1 MKTAPH
7 RLPAPHRLIPS
18 FLIMALGLA
27 LSACAAPPRDPLND
41 YAWERLE
48 RLPKDA
54 AEVAAAVAASSREA
68 FLESTKLRV
77 SDVLKDPESARFR
90 KLRLVAYKGGL
101 LACGEV
107 NAKNSYGGY
116 VGFSQF
122 MAGNNYVILLGES
135 NARAGLSGVDMSLVS
150 TVCGNQ

>member
-7 RLPAPHRLIPS
+7 RLPAPHRLIPT

-68 FLESTKLRV
+68 FLESTKVRV

-90 KLRLVAYKGGL
+90 KLRLVDYKGGL

-107 NAKNSYGGY
+107 NGVCRNSGAEAANG
-116 VGFSQF
+116 
-122 MAGNNYVILLGES
+122 
-135 NARAGLSGVDMSLVS
+135 R
-150 TVCGNQ
+150 

>member
-1 MKTAPH
+1 M
-7 RLPAPHRLIPS
+7 
-18 FLIMALGLA
+18 
-27 LSACAAPPRDPLND
+27 
-41 YAWERLE
+41 
-48 RLPKDA
+48 
-54 AEVAAAVAASSREA
+54 AASSREA

-90 KLRLVAYKGGL
+90 KLRLVDYKGGL

-122 MAGNNYVILLGES
+122 MAGSNYVILLGES
-135 NARAGLSGVDMSLVS
+135 NARAGLSGIDMSLVS

>member
-1 MKTAPH
+1 MNTDTN
-7 RLPAPHRLIPS
+7 RLPVPPLLIPS
-18 FLIMALGLA
+18 FLIMALSLT
-27 LSACAAPPRDPLND
+27 LSACAAPTRDPLND
-41 YAWERLE
+41 YTWERLE

-90 KLRLVAYKGGL
+90 KLRLVDYKGGL

>member
-1 MKTAPH
+1 MKTALH
-7 RLPAPHRLIPS
+7 RLPAPHRLIAL

-41 YAWERLE
+41 YAWEGLE

-90 KLRLVAYKGGL
+90 KLRLVDYKGGL
-101 LACGEV
+101 LSWIEQ
-107 NAKNSYGGY
+107 NPESAK
-116 VGFSQF
+116 
-122 MAGNNYVILLGES
+122 AW
-135 NARAGLSGVDMSLVS
+135 GVTSIKDKKRS
-150 TVCGNQ
+150 